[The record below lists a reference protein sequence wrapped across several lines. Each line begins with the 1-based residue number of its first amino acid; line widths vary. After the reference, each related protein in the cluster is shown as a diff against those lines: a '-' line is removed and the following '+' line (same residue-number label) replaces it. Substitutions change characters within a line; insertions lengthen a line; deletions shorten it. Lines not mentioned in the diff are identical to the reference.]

1 MTMTERKAQWYVVQ
15 TMSGMENKVER
26 TMRAKFRLP
35 EYAGFEN
42 VIHDI
47 KVPMEKISEVKE
59 GKRREVMRK
68 IFPGYILVQVSLFD
82 ENNNLDDRAWYFIR
96 ETEGVIGFAS
106 GGERPVALSDSEVA
120 DILAQTEKGEVPRP
134 KIEFEVGEKVIIRE
148 GPFADFEAT
157 VEATD
162 SDRGKLRLSVSIF
175 GRSTPVEIR
184 KTGEALRQIV
194 S

>member
-175 GRSTPVEIR
+175 GRSTPVEVEYWQVER
-184 KTGEALRQIV
+184 SA
-194 S
+194 